1 MGLPKPGRGAKRQV
15 ANLMLACYSE
25 ATGASKASITY
36 DCVIHQLNAELAR
49 NAGVRK
55 RYEEARVKLL
65 SRARVPVLKI
75 VK

>member
-1 MGLPKPGRGAKRQV
+1 VRLTKPRRGAKRNI
-15 ANLMLACYSE
+15 ADLMLTCYAE

-36 DCVIHQLNAELAR
+36 DCIIERLNGELAR

-55 RYEEARVKLL
+55 RYEEARAKLL
-65 SRARVPVLKI
+65 ARGGAASLRL